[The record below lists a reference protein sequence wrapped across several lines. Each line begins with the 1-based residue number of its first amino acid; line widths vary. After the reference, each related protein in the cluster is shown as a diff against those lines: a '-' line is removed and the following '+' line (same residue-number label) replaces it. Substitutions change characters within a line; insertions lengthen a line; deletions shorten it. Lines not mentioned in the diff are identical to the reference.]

1 MFKEAILFTG
11 PWALERD
18 SGYHL
23 VLPLAWTYV
32 LNMQSL
38 EERHQ
43 AGNLF
48 RSPFLQNTRA
58 ISCNNRGARYQATV
72 AQFSAVP
79 STLRIRFPTAKPR
92 ARQGSIL
99 WVVLYRSL
107 KTVSNPR
114 KHGPSGIF
122 LSRAGHPS
130 PWVPAFCFLVCLESL
145 SF

>member
-1 MFKEAILFTG
+1 MYRGNFVYRSLSPGKGLRVSPGPATGFKLC
-11 PWALERD
+11 P
-18 SGYHL
+18 H
-23 VLPLAWTYV
+23 
-32 LNMQSL
+32 MQSL

-58 ISCNNRGARYQATV
+58 ISYNNRGARYQETV

-79 STLRIRFPTAKPR
+79 STLQIRFPTPKPQ

-99 WVVLYRSL
+99 WLLALYRSL

-130 PWVPAFCFLVCLESL
+130 PWAPAFRFLVCLESL